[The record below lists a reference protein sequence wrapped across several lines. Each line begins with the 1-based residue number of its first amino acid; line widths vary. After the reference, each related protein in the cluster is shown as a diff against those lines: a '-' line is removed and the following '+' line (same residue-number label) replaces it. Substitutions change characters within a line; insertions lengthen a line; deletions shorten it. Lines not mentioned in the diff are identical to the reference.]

1 MDSEFTLT
9 TDEIWRNTIRT
20 VEAAY
25 CWLLTYEGKDYELVD
40 DTITAMRKLITHGRT
55 YESVKSY
62 NSTKL
67 STPSPTSKSYKKQFY
82 AAPISYDLEPNWQQI
97 DKHTIEVTLNGGVK
111 ALAIAVS
118 TEQQLDQVIRDIYA
132 ASCVAVDCEFLGQ
145 KKTLPELKLLQIGV
159 SKEKGYAIQVDMI
172 GPQVIADKLK
182 PILEDQNLNIVGWA
196 FRGDALA
203 IESYIN
209 GIELAPVLDLQAK
222 LLPVAME
229 NLNLGNALNKY
240 AGEWVGNEEFQK
252 DKQYGNQFIF
262 TGKECIWLRDPLPPK
277 ALVYSVFDVLSVVA
291 LYEHT
296 LDYRSNENHYW
307 PFTVT
312 STSTQKSLDKWHMQR
327 AKGINTSNVVNVV
340 NSKSTKI
347 SNGKEPALS
356 TSVITDDGY
365 NDEDERFKRAIQ
377 VALERSVKDNLPRNK
392 RGESSTD
399 RVISSDSPTELNYSE
414 ISQELEENPYN
425 RNKND
430 LHFSDPPPEEAST
443 IPEIVEGTWGTESLD
458 DQPFFG
464 SAFKN
469 KTIKSPDDVA
479 AANAAT
485 AATETDKVSTFS
497 ANTPVAISSEKPITI
512 LKRPQAS
519 ATVPKSYNNSPIP
532 PPSTARATDVANKQ
546 WQMES
551 VPVPVSESTA
561 KHQWKVENAPVETS
575 QWGNYSPVPP
585 VAAASATTTTTAT
598 SVAAFPN
605 KGRKLE
611 NYTKGQ
617 WNTKATPKH
626 NWNLDDQESPD
637 VKNNY
642 SNHWNKNVE
651 PSNKWDENTGNNQW
665 GNVGSSNQ
673 WSNEP
678 SRSRNSGYKSPKPSN
693 LSPRVPEKLLV
704 SPSASR
710 SSTRKSPAM
719 SDRSPQN
726 QYASCKPDKNKYT
739 NDLKNRINVGS
750 QTGSFTTWSP
760 SNKNEMSSASWKSFA
775 STSIKDWG
783 EGKDTSLGAIE
794 TVSTKET
801 SPIPEPIPFNTTVQS
816 NYPRGGN
823 IGDSS
828 TGKMKE
834 MDNWAQEDER
844 PDTMQMPMNQI
855 PIRTTFS
862 GPKVIN
868 PNDDNDD
875 EDDEDDDDYI
885 GHDNFDAGFPILKM
899 NMAIQDKSQTK
910 KIDSGKPL
918 PTFVDGIFLYSEDGD
933 AELSMYI
940 MTKPE
945 ELDMIRMPPKDQD
958 FTATICYHF
967 ISSNNQRIIK
977 AIQIYLSTGD
987 SYTAMVEKTFMMKK
1001 PGTFK
1006 HTKFA
1011 QLLTDPSIKRVCWC
1025 PSFIEEEMYR
1035 LLGFTIGPC
1044 IDLMNRANFNREH
1057 PHYFSFIGAV
1067 DYFLQDWPD
1076 KKQFDDAKAD
1086 YDAIIA
1092 KKFSS
1097 TCWDRE
1103 KLPDAVL
1110 TYCAL
1115 QGLAAYTLYCRT
1127 VQQIDAPDSLFMYET
1142 DMQ

>member
-40 DTITAMRKLITHGRT
+40 DTITAMRKLITHGKT
-55 YESVKSY
+55 YE
-62 NSTKL
+62 
-67 STPSPTSKSYKKQFY
+67 
-82 AAPISYDLEPNWQQI
+82 
-97 DKHTIEVTLNGGVK
+97 G

-240 AGEWVGNEEFQK
+240 AAEWVGNEEFQK

-296 LDYRSNENHYW
+296 LDYPSNENHYW

-312 STSTQKSLDKWHMQR
+312 STSTQKSIDKWHMQR
-327 AKGINTSNVVNVV
+327 AKGINNSNVVNVV
-340 NSKSTKI
+340 NSKSTKV
-347 SNGKEPALS
+347 SHGKEPALS

-365 NDEDERFKRAIQ
+365 NDDDERFKRAIQ

-399 RVISSDSPTELNYSE
+399 RVISSDSLTELNYSE

-430 LHFSDPPPEEAST
+430 LHFSDPPPVEEST
-443 IPEIVEGTWGTESLD
+443 IPEIVESTWGTESLD

-485 AATETDKVSTFS
+485 TATETDKVPTFS
-497 ANTPVAISSEKPITI
+497 ANS
-512 LKRPQAS
+512 
-519 ATVPKSYNNSPIP
+519 
-532 PPSTARATDVANKQ
+532 
-546 WQMES
+546 
-551 VPVPVSESTA
+551 
-561 KHQWKVENAPVETS
+561 
-575 QWGNYSPVPP
+575 
-585 VAAASATTTTTAT
+585 
-598 SVAAFPN
+598 
-605 KGRKLE
+605 
-611 NYTKGQ
+611 
-617 WNTKATPKH
+617 
-626 NWNLDDQESPD
+626 
-637 VKNNY
+637 
-642 SNHWNKNVE
+642 
-651 PSNKWDENTGNNQW
+651 
-665 GNVGSSNQ
+665 
-673 WSNEP
+673 
-678 SRSRNSGYKSPKPSN
+678 YKSPKPSN
-693 LSPRVPEKLLV
+693 LSPRVPEKLLA

-783 EGKDTSLGAIE
+783 EGKDASLGAIQ
-794 TVSTKET
+794 TVGKNET

-828 TGKMKE
+828 TGKMNE
-834 MDNWAQEDER
+834 MDNWAQDDER

-862 GPKVIN
+862 GPKVTN

-875 EDDEDDDDYI
+875 DDDDDDDDAYI
-885 GHDNFDAGFPILKM
+885 DHDNFDA
-899 NMAIQDKSQTK
+899 
-910 KIDSGKPL
+910 
-918 PTFVDGIFLYSEDGD
+918 DGIFLYSEDGD

-945 ELDMIRMPPKDQD
+945 ELDMIHMPPKDQD

-1025 PSFIEEEMYR
+1025 PSFIEEEMNQ

-1127 VQQIDAPDSLFMYET
+1127 VQQIDAPDSMFMYES
-1142 DMQ
+1142 DM